1 MDGADSTG
9 WVRVAL
15 ECPGDG
21 APAVE
26 EALSAAGAIAVSL
39 EDAGEEPRFESWPP
53 DRALWGRVRVRGLF
67 PAGVDGVGRLAGRL
81 PPEILETA
89 RVSGLPDADWIRAGQ
104 ERFKP
109 MRFGERLWISPTWAE
124 PPPEAGSGVVV
135 RLDPGLAFGTGS
147 HSSTRLCLRRLAG
160 LDLAGKLVID
170 YGCGSGILG
179 IAALALGAG
188 RCLAVDLDPQAL
200 EAAREN
206 AHRNRVSDHF
216 DIMSPSAVADALG
229 CSDTS
234 TSDILV
240 ANILAGPLAALAG
253 TFRGLVRHG
262 GELMLSGILAGQADG
277 LIEAY
282 APWFGL
288 EIADREDEWVLL
300 AGLRA
305 RQAP

>member
-1 MDGADSTG
+1 M
-9 WVRVAL
+9 
-15 ECPGDG
+15 
-21 APAVE
+21 
-26 EALSAAGAIAVSL
+26 
-39 EDAGEEPRFESWPP
+39 
-53 DRALWGRVRVRGLF
+53 
-67 PAGVDGVGRLAGRL
+67 
-81 PPEILETA
+81 
-89 RVSGLPDADWIRAGQ
+89 
-104 ERFKP
+104 
-109 MRFGERLWISPTWAE
+109 
-124 PPPEAGSGVVV
+124 

-179 IAALALGAG
+179 IAALALGAE